1 MTDFL
6 RITKKDLYR
15 VWGFVGY
22 SNAEY
27 INVEIRELQYQFRK
41 ARQDQVSDS
50 SFFAFRYED
59 GFSEAFNKLSIG
71 AQNVLRYLGVGDI
84 DSLLS
89 IKRKDLTHVWDYVDK
104 ISTEITNLQ
113 FRLRKIKDL
122 RFVRGY
128 SYESQYEGTSDELF
142 EVGKGNTSAKDLT
155 FKDDLSSK
163 AQNII
168 RQLHVKDIYSFL
180 SITLADLYNIEDCDR
195 KTILEIR
202 ILQSKLKKLK
212 GHQVV
217 KDSSSASQYGNIIN
231 KLTEA
236 KKGRPIASNSVFN
249 NLSIRAQKVLKFLGV
264 KDVPD
269 LLKVERN
276 DLIKIEGCGKKTI
289 SEISALQFRLKQQF

>member
-1 MTDFL
+1 
-6 RITKKDLYR
+6 
-15 VWGFVGY
+15 
-22 SNAEY
+22 
-27 INVEIRELQYQFRK
+27 
-41 ARQDQVSDS
+41 
-50 SFFAFRYED
+50 
-59 GFSEAFNKLSIG
+59 
-71 AQNVLRYLGVGDI
+71 
-84 DSLLS
+84 
-89 IKRKDLTHVWDYVDK
+89 
-104 ISTEITNLQ
+104 
-113 FRLRKIKDL
+113 
-122 RFVRGY
+122 
-128 SYESQYEGTSDELF
+128 
-142 EVGKGNTSAKDLT
+142 
-155 FKDDLSSK
+155 
-163 AQNII
+163 
-168 RQLHVKDIYSFL
+168 VKDIYSFL